1 MVRTMLG
8 FSSMVEGASPA
19 ASRSGKPRGEL
30 GGELVRLVSIDT
42 TRKRPKFD
50 EAGLQPCD
58 PNILDR
64 TARPISFMTSDESPH
79 FTPPVGFNASCSVV
93 LIGKKAYE
101 NVRY

>member
-8 FSSMVEGASPA
+8 FSAMVEGASPA

-58 PNILDR
+58 SNTDPVHRVGKPSPRKKLA
-64 TARPISFMTSDESPH
+64 ARRPFEGGPDQGRP
-79 FTPPVGFNASCSVV
+79 ASV
-93 LIGKKAYE
+93 
-101 NVRY
+101 